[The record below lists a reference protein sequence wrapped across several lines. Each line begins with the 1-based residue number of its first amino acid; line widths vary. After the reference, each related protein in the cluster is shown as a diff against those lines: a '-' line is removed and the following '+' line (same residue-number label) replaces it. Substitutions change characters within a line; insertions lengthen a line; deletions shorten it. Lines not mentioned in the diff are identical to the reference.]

1 MCLASG
7 PKCLAGFLPAVAMCV
22 GLGSVCLS
30 SGDAMCV
37 CVRDYNNVDYNNV
50 GLGGDI

>member
-1 MCLASG
+1 MYLASAG
-7 PKCLAGFLPAVAMCV
+7 PKCLAVFHLGMPAVAMCV

-37 CVRDYNNVDYNNV
+37 CE
-50 GLGGDI
+50 GL